1 MPLRDAQSLDAGER
15 RTLERF
21 FEERAEGTHLWVAD
35 DESGVI
41 GAAYAECLTDY
52 FSRERHGHLGILVV
66 SQAAQGRGV
75 GQALLKCVESWGREQ
90 GFRFLTLNV
99 FFANEGA
106 RRFYE
111 RAAFSPDFVR
121 YIKPLNTDS

>member
-1 MPLRDAQSLDAGER
+1 MRSRWTQVSAALSSGSLKNGQKGR
-15 RTLERF
+15 SSGSLTMKN
-21 FEERAEGTHLWVAD
+21 
-35 DESGVI
+35 GVI
-41 GAAYAECLTDY
+41 GAAYAECLIDY

-66 SQAAQGRGV
+66 SEAAQGRGV
-75 GQALLKCVESWGREQ
+75 GQALLMCVESWGHEQ
-90 GFRFLTLNV
+90 GFRLLTLNV

-121 YIKPLNTDS
+121 YIKPLSRDP